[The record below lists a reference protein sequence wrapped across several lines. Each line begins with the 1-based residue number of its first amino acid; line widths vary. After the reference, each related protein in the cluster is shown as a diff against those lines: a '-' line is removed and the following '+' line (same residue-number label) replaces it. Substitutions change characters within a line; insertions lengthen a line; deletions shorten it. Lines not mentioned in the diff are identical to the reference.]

1 MSRISNK
8 NINQNVRRQSVGG
21 FRNPLPGNKVEIIK
35 LPKAVEKRLEDSI
48 ITTEMYEEM
57 LYFAKYQPSG
67 KRKLNDVNLSR
78 MVIGEDIA
86 PLTDREGLRM
96 GGMVS
101 EGNVDRK
108 PLKNKPIKLN
118 IKNNNRLQGNP
129 NYPSFKNN
137 FKLK

>member
-8 NINQNVRRQSVGG
+8 NITQNVRRQSVGG
-21 FRNPLPGNKVEIIK
+21 FRNPPAGNKVETLK
-35 LPKAVEKRLEDSI
+35 LPKAVEKRLKDSI
-48 ITTEMYEEM
+48 ITPEMYEEM
-57 LYFAKYQPSG
+57 LYFAKYQPAG
-67 KRKLNDVNLSR
+67 KRKLNDANLSK

-86 PLTDREGLRM
+86 PLTDTQGLRL

-108 PLKNKPIKLN
+108 PLKNKTIKIN
-118 IKNNNRLQGNP
+118 IKNNNRIEGNP

>member
-21 FRNPLPGNKVEIIK
+21 FRNPLPGNKVEVLK
-35 LPKAVEKRLEDSI
+35 LPKSVEKRLKDSI
-48 ITTEMYEEM
+48 ITPEMYEEM
-57 LYFAKYQPSG
+57 LYFAKFQPAG

-86 PLTDREGLRM
+86 PLTDTQGLRK

-108 PLKNKPIKLN
+108 PLKNKVIKLN
-118 IKNNNRLQGNP
+118 IKNNNRLEGNP

>member
-1 MSRISNK
+1 MPMITNK
-8 NINQNVRRQSVGG
+8 NMSENIRRQSVGG
-21 FRNPLPGNKVEIIK
+21 YRNPPAGNKVETIK
-35 LPKAVEKRLEDSI
+35 LPKAVQQRLKNSV
-48 ITTEMYEEM
+48 ITPEMYEEM

-67 KRKLNDVNLSR
+67 KRKLNDVNVSR

-86 PLTDREGLRM
+86 PLTDTQGLRK

-118 IKNNNRLQGNP
+118 IKNNNRIEGNP
-129 NYPSFKNN
+129 DYPSFKNN
-137 FKLK
+137 FRLK

>member
-1 MSRISNK
+1 MARISDKTIVNNNK
-8 NINQNVRRQSVGG
+8 RASVGG
-21 FRNPLPGNKVEIIK
+21 YKNPKVEIMK
-35 LPKAVEKRLEDSI
+35 LPKAVEKRLKESV
-48 ITTEMYEEM
+48 ITPEMYEEM

-67 KRKLNDVNLSR
+67 KRKLNDINLSR

-86 PLTDREGLRM
+86 PLTDTQGLRK

-101 EGNVDRK
+101 EGNIDRK
-108 PLKNKPIKLN
+108 PLKNKTIKLN
-118 IKNNNRLQGNP
+118 IKNNNRIQGNP

>member
-8 NINQNVRRQSVGG
+8 NITQNVRRQSVGG
-21 FRNPLPGNKVEIIK
+21 FRNPPAGSKVETLK
-35 LPKAVEKRLEDSI
+35 LPKAVEKRLKDSI
-48 ITTEMYEEM
+48 ITPEMYEEM
-57 LYFAKYQPSG
+57 LYFAKYQPAG
-67 KRKLNDVNLSR
+67 KRKLNDINLSK

-86 PLTDREGLRM
+86 PLTDREGLRK

-108 PLKNKPIKLN
+108 HLKNKTIKIN
-118 IKNNNRLQGNP
+118 IKNNNRIEGNP

>member
-8 NINQNVRRQSVGG
+8 NMTQNIRRQSVGG
-21 FRNPLPGNKVEIIK
+21 FRNPPAGNKEETLK
-35 LPKAVEKRLEDSI
+35 LPKAVEKRLKDSI
-48 ITTEMYEEM
+48 ITPEMYEEM
-57 LYFAKYQPSG
+57 LYFAKYQPAG
-67 KRKLNDVNLSR
+67 KRKLNDANLSK

-86 PLTDREGLRM
+86 PLTDTQGLRL

-108 PLKNKPIKLN
+108 PLKNKTIKIN
-118 IKNNNRLQGNP
+118 IKNNNRIEGNP

>member
-1 MSRISNK
+1 MARISEKTIVNNNK
-8 NINQNVRRQSVGG
+8 RASVGG
-21 FRNPLPGNKVEIIK
+21 YKNPKVEIMK
-35 LPKAVEKRLEDSI
+35 LPKAVEKRLKESV
-48 ITTEMYEEM
+48 ITPQMYEEM

-67 KRKLNDVNLSR
+67 KRKLNDINLSR

-86 PLTDREGLRM
+86 PLTDTQGLRK

-101 EGNVDRK
+101 EGNIDRK
-108 PLKNKPIKLN
+108 PLKNKTIKLN
-118 IKNNNRLQGNP
+118 IKNNNRIQGNP